1 MKSRVFKKFVSLLLV
16 LVFSTQLVTPALA
29 AVIQNEDG
37 SLVLTDENGNV
48 IEKDWEAEF
57 PYGTFVFENSQ
68 LTTAEGDGE
77 KSIKIYRLGGTV
89 GKADI
94 TVTVAPVL
102 SQMDDESYSAS
113 TAACFYDYVMMVED
127 TLPIAA
133 YQAYGQDA
141 QPLAAKDPATISAEE
156 VEPDTV
162 DGEGDPVYG
171 HTVLSLSVT
180 ASKYLW
186 QAKNADGMWSD
197 VGTEETL
204 DVDNDVLE
212 LGDIRCIYT
221 VRGQRYCSTSYKGEV
236 YEPDDDDL
244 PAIPEDLERNP
255 EKSFT
260 VLDPEKYGITP
271 YGTYEFTMTF
281 AEGESVKE
289 IRILPVDDDEAE
301 NVELLALRISACKGG
316 ELYDTA
322 NTLAISIEDNE
333 EQQPSFFAFETTD
346 ITVDKAA
353 GTAELTVRRTGA
365 LQYVTSVDYHT
376 EDGTAIA
383 GEDYSYTEGQ
393 LCFSTDMDEMTIE
406 IPLINN
412 GEIIAEEDS
421 DLSFTVVL
429 DNPIGGSD
437 SAVVEGKD
445 TARVKLYNSGESET
459 PNLATMLYT
468 PEADD
473 VSGNTQTTGA
483 IAPSGSDTVIA
494 QPVTQ
499 ESADV
504 GFSFG
509 GDGDISALT
518 YDLSATLK
526 FNRATMP
533 TSTHWTDR
541 AALDGSLSS
550 GSVVNDT
557 QGLSYNG
564 WDDYGQV
571 SKQSDGYMGRYSGAV
586 GRSNNR
592 YLKWNKQTVENFD
605 QLFTDVYAVFRG
617 KTENNSLHQYHTT
630 SSTGLTSST
639 SGKSLDQINNTVSF
653 VKSGSA
659 GNYSNVSKTI
669 PVVKGSAGLFI
680 ALGSEDVGWADTRDA
695 GGSVYLKA
703 EAARRVLTGNIR
715 YLIHTADDDTIT
727 AADRASLY
735 DAIAPSISVESG
747 DGGVDKSGHVYVGTE
762 LTLKGPIYSSYQYI
776 TTESGKTPPL
786 YLTNS
791 AGKIVNTGTVGENK
805 SATLKL
811 VGSNGWTFAEG
822 GNLSTSDD
830 YTVNVVL
837 NRVQKINVNVA
848 PSVPRNAE
856 GNLDGEK
863 IDETVDAFFD
873 NANIELSYKVS
884 QNPEKGT
891 NGQYTVPFKTAN
903 KYLGANDFS
912 NTSTTLTS
920 NGTVENLQYINFHLP
935 HTDQI
940 LFNGEA
946 YAGDAQIPI
955 SLGMFGME
963 NLTFTYYASD
973 YVSVESDMT
982 LSIGRIEH
990 YIDYNGNGKI
1000 DGELTS
1006 ANQFILTPVKIGDED
1021 VYDVLVEVL
1030 DEDQYNI
1037 TEFLPVFGS
1046 DGQPVQHFLK
1056 FYYNMTP
1063 RCLSVPAG
1071 YKAEDPA
1078 QILPSF
1084 VTSITDS
1091 AALSALSRE
1100 MQGFRFIDSG
1110 VYTDE
1115 TNVYNNSGIIVK
1127 THEAGSYS
1135 GDGKLMFGAAANAV
1149 ETVDVPMGGD
1159 CGTPTP
1165 TYIYMDGKGDEHETK
1180 DKPSV
1185 VTNDPDRSDWF
1196 LADAKFLREDWY
1208 TDYRGNLLYEFHDPA
1223 AVFISDP
1230 LYGDMLPVAAESADY
1245 SSGYD
1250 AEDTNLYLGSFNPND
1265 TVALC
1270 IRPQA
1275 QTTEEIHEFYD
1286 LKVGSGSV
1294 STLGETIESGEYRIS
1309 VDSVN
1314 PAGFKT
1320 VPDGSNLRVMT
1331 SPDAGS
1337 TQGFDSSASS
1347 GAFSEFNMDMGI
1359 ELPSLSFAVT
1369 DYVTLIIDGDEIGFS
1384 IGVPLASCSKE
1395 TDYHTDFQNSAENN
1409 KLYSFTHTTKGEWE
1423 TGNPV
1428 SENID
1433 QAQGILD
1440 NLNPKGEQWKSI
1452 KAAQHANMKRD
1463 SRSKPILDHG
1473 YPQYNDKLIKSS
1485 SQQFSMAVNVT
1496 VMFKYSPVD
1505 NTYHFTSAMVFL
1517 QFGFEYR
1524 KEVRLSCCPII
1535 YAYVVIGVSLEV
1547 AGGVINERE
1556 VVEVGQGDTGY
1567 IDINS
1572 PTSQR
1577 YELSSNANGEEW
1589 RIDDQDGASGKRVA
1603 NGAPGCS
1610 IEFICKSDAFNAY
1623 FSGTLKIEKKTG
1635 SDETSWECLGY
1646 IRSDGSEPV
1655 LVMLDEKVNG
1665 SESADIPVRITVLDA
1680 RAEVDTIV
1688 AIEKIR
1694 NDTYFSGLSLTPC
1707 AYMEVGAGIG
1717 VECLKA
1723 EIYFKASISITMSF
1737 FTRQN
1742 NAATKGSNLRDPSSS
1757 SVSVMGAAASVV
1769 SSDDTVSAFGG
1780 SEVEP
1785 FSFDNF
1791 KFRAGLGV
1799 RVVLLFFN
1807 FEMDMIQFGIDYSKE
1822 YDMNRGGDDGSED
1835 GFKHSGWKFAWYAFN
1850 ETTDVATYGLDD
1862 EDEGFPGIKITIPA
1876 NTFTAQQIF
1885 GPEYADQVMDEI
1897 EALAFDPENLADKS
1911 FQISGYSSSGDAFCL
1926 AEGLGSGADY
1936 QLLTVGDANYLLYT
1950 ISRDPKNIQNAV
1962 DSNML
1967 VLSKIQNTGVEENI
1981 GLVNPVNPDSETA
1994 YIVVDNDNTGDLD
2007 FSGQVNGNT
2016 IYVSWVSY
2024 ALETA
2029 ANGSTK
2035 PTMPDAAEFA
2045 RPSYTDSNG
2054 VTVYMNNVNYEETAF
2069 KPVEPT
2075 LSVSEPTA
2083 PKQTDYYLTADQFG
2097 ELGEEQQLAYTQDTE
2112 SGNYYNASTYETYA
2126 AAKGAYDDAYAQYA
2140 TDKAAYDAAKEEYD
2154 AEYQNYSSLKAAY
2167 DAWHDY
2173 YAGNATASASTQEL
2187 LANSA
2192 HNTVIKTASFTV
2204 GTDNGFTVPEVLA
2217 DATDGGYKFLPA
2229 VSPDGKLTFFARSKN
2244 YTDSE
2249 KDDATDKAK
2258 AYYDASKGDVSTD
2271 ATGLSTGSGDPSAAF
2286 RYAYTTSTD
2295 DIYGKNTQFYFSYQ
2309 TDDGN
2314 VVTTGWTPDGW
2325 EEAGMRL
2332 SSVDMV
2338 MLDGTNL
2345 YLAYTATR
2353 TVTSVNG
2360 TSYSDANV
2368 HKLYL
2373 QKGSVDTTTGAV
2385 TLETAKMLRT
2395 LVDLNESGGG
2405 DAMISSLTGTTGVSQ
2420 DGVYRN
2426 TDGTGLQLV
2435 EEHKDPY
2442 FGTVKFLRGD
2452 LGDLTGDGDPETFGE
2467 SLSFVK
2473 AMGAVSLF
2481 LLFEMNGTAYVV
2493 PEASLASITDSSES
2507 SSSGTG
2513 YIIPF
2518 FAPTEENSGRGSM
2531 DIGVDGDGNISAV
2544 YTSTVPYTTNNA
2556 IYVSKYDANT
2566 QKFGE
2571 GRMLAM
2577 NQMQVYEDSIAN
2589 CWNAEE
2595 TEQAYYGKLEGYK
2608 TDDRGLMTSFTFS
2621 DLAVALGLTKTT
2633 ETSEGTGSSEGS
2645 EGTVTAANTA
2655 KVDES
2660 TLVILAR
2667 GTKTEL
2673 EETEFYGETGTKIVT
2688 SKYNNDGTMA
2698 TATGIY
2704 VLSFGVGEKSVGEAS
2719 ITFESPNF
2727 VTGAR
2732 LRPVVSFKNTG
2743 DVSLRGSETDPITV
2757 QLCIS
2762 GPDGNGAGEELFK
2775 WEINENIA
2783 VGQTVT
2789 TQLNTGDSTKTLPKD
2804 LVGRKIYFT
2813 VSEDTGYVDSPLEYS
2828 SLDGGVVREIES
2840 KPELAV
2846 ENLKFSTLGV
2856 ETVGSEQMVKIGVS
2870 MKVTN
2875 RGAANAV
2882 APYIQF
2888 AYQSGRTMEEVK
2900 EGDTD
2905 YQKAVYTPLDIT
2917 HSSFEIGKQTP
2928 IDSIE
2933 AASAD
2938 DPDKKNG
2945 ILRLVGTDT
2954 EEAAADRKNLQAGCE
2969 RTVSGTI
2976 LVPKDAYCL
2985 ATATGSLNLVV
2996 SVFDDNTSISSLSAD
3011 GLLVSAFDN
3020 EYVPD
3025 NNASYDSLE
3034 PTSFFSAPQK
3044 LTIPLGTT
3052 MRLALP
3058 VTTTEQTVP
3067 VIEVNELNCQAQA
3080 TNESHMGILY
3090 YNMGSSGTGADG
3102 YLVLSP
3108 SDEGSGIIR
3117 VADKNTNAWVDIS
3130 YTVTEAGSGVNIF
3143 KDNGRFTWYNAK
3155 GQLIDPET
3163 DESGAWVFQSAVAQW
3178 GTGEET
3184 TVPYL
3189 GDTSN
3194 AKMRNTSFTFDTL
3207 AETIDLY
3214 FDGSIQVSC
3223 NDEDVETQNFTATG
3237 GKGEKSYA
3245 TINLG
3250 SNPANKT
3257 RRITVKVTSDS
3268 AVFDYMVE
3276 HFAGNLPI
3284 MPDIGGDAPQIYFSR
3299 VMPETASLDPAEYP
3313 DGFPVT
3319 VYIVDENGLAQAT
3332 LDPGSSNAATANYS
3346 APNDNFRQF
3355 DVVVKKNGTF
3365 AVSATDTTG
3374 NTSSR
3379 TIMAD
3384 WFNSPVSVKDEP
3396 LVMQKNW
3403 VYLDSDKNT
3412 IEIADNAMLK
3422 KNQFAYLDVSTMIG
3436 SDSVDAKTTLEYY
3449 QVTTTTVTTTYE
3461 LVEKEIPG
3469 ETEEAP
3475 VTTAW
3480 FLQKTVTT
3488 VDEKGNLVD
3497 TEITETPAE
3506 ETTVVPAGSVSV
3518 ETRGEWEPI
3527 DPVQIGET
3535 EPKTTLYPVVQN
3547 GIYKLTAERNE
3558 KYANELF
3565 LMNRL
3570 NSDLPSIRLG
3580 YVEAENV
3587 LSAPSITYS
3596 AAKGESSIAGLAS
3609 IQLLGKSG
3617 NYVIA
3622 TADNA
3627 DVMKGS
3633 VQVLYSGSYT
3643 LIAVDG
3649 AGNEQ
3654 YATKEIEDISLMAQ
3668 NGAITVNA
3676 ATNNDRNNGSIS
3688 IDASKLMGGNYD
3700 SIDAAGVHNV
3710 YQIALIPS
3718 AENYNGTADG
3728 FGAFANGLTWKGT
3741 ELGDVSF
3748 EDLAPGVYCLY
3759 VRDAVDTPDPANSTE
3774 EDYLIRKLTVNDHSV
3789 NFTTATTSSSITVK
3803 ATGAEQ
3809 YEYIV
3814 FPLDGTEMTAYSEI
3828 DELIEQSRTA
3838 AEGNAQAAKA
3848 AAVAQA
3854 QKDLASAVEARD
3866 SIADKESE
3874 EYKAA
3879 QEAVEE
3885 AEKQLEAMNRSDIS
3899 SFIDQ
3904 NELIE
3909 WKNTNYF
3916 PGLTRGQQYQ
3926 VVVRDAADVTRYK
3939 AALVT
3944 AVSPSGGGSGLGN
3957 VFSGESFTEKEEA
3970 EIIQKNQ
3977 ADDVMIENEKYIVI
3991 IPQGTLKS
3999 GDSVN
4004 SLLLT
4009 VPSDLSIT
4017 DDGIVVSCTAADGS
4031 TYIVPWCVV
4040 ENEKVLYLAL
4050 EPGDYALVNNPKHFS
4065 DIDSHWAKTY
4075 IDFVTARELFKGTDE
4090 NVFSPNLTMTRAMFV
4105 TVLGR
4110 MANVDTANYDGSTFR
4125 DVPKNFWCG
4134 AYVEWAADNG
4144 IVSGYGDGSFRPN
4157 NPVTR
4162 EQMAKIL
4169 YNFARLMGEEV
4180 TGSGNLSRYT
4190 DQTHISE
4197 WAIDPCS
4204 WATDCGLLQG
4214 REDGSF
4220 NPSGEATRGEVSALL
4235 KRFINHTIQRI
4246 FKAGSNN

>member
-1 MKSRVFKKFVSLLLV
+1 MKSRVFKRFVSLLLV

-29 AVIQNEDG
+29 AVIQNDDG
-37 SLVLTDENGNV
+37 SLILTDENGNV
-48 IEKDWEAEF
+48 IEEDWEAEF

-68 LTTAEGDGE
+68 LATAEDAGE

-102 SQMDDESYSAS
+102 SQMDDGSYSAS
-113 TAACFYDYVMMVED
+113 TAACCYDYVMMVED

-133 YQAYGQDA
+133 YQAYGQDV
-141 QPLAAKDPATISAEE
+141 QPLAAKDPATISAEV

-162 DGEGDPVYG
+162 DEEGNPVYG

-197 VGTEETL
+197 VGTEKTL

-221 VRGQRYCSTSYKGEV
+221 VGGQRYCSTSYKGEV
-236 YEPDDDDL
+236 YVPDDDDL

-255 EKSFT
+255 EKSFS
-260 VLDPEKYGITP
+260 VLDPEKYEIAP

-333 EQQPSFFAFETTD
+333 EQEPSFFAFETTD

-353 GTAELTVRRTGA
+353 GTAKLTVCRTGA

-376 EDGTAIA
+376 EDGTAVA

-393 LCFSTDMDEMTIE
+393 LYFSTDMDEMTIE

-412 GEIIAEEDS
+412 GEVIAEEDS

-429 DNPIGGSD
+429 DNPIGGGN
-437 SAVVEGKD
+437 SAVVEGKG

-509 GDGDISALT
+509 RSGDVSALT
-518 YDLSATLK
+518 YDLSATLN
-526 FNRATMP
+526 FNRTTMP
-533 TSTHWTDR
+533 ISTHWTDR
-541 AALDGSLSS
+541 AALDGSFSS
-550 GSVVNDT
+550 SAIVNDT

-586 GRSNNR
+586 GKSNNR

-605 QLFTDVYAVFRG
+605 QLFTNVYAIFRG
-617 KTENNSLHQYHTT
+617 KTENNWANQYHTT
-630 SSTGLTSST
+630 SSVGLTNSASGNSLNQIDST
-639 SGKSLDQINNTVSF
+639 VDF
-653 VKSGSA
+653 VKRGSA

-703 EAARRVLTGNIR
+703 EAARRVLTGDIK
-715 YLIHTADDDTIT
+715 YLVHTADDDTIT
-727 AADRASLY
+727 AAERTSLY
-735 DAIAPSISVESG
+735 KAIAPSISVASG
-747 DGGVDKSGHVYVGTE
+747 AGGVDQSGNVYVGTT
-762 LTLKGPIYSSYQYI
+762 LTLSGPIYSSYQYI
-776 TTESGKTPPL
+776 PTESGKTPL

-791 AGKIVNTGTVGENK
+791 AGDIVNTGTVGDDK

-811 VGSNGWTFAEG
+811 VGSNGLTFASG
-822 GNLSTSDD
+822 GDLSTSDD

-848 PSVPRNAE
+848 PSVPRTE
-856 GNLDGEK
+856 DGNLDTEQ
-863 IDETVDAFFD
+863 IQNTVDKFFQ
-873 NANIELSYKVS
+873 NASIELSYKVS
-884 QNPEKGT
+884 QTPKMEGGN
-891 NGQYTVPFKTAN
+891 YTVPFKTET
-903 KYLGANDFS
+903 KYLTADQFS
-912 NTSTTLTS
+912 NTSTMVTS

-946 YAGDAQIPI
+946 YAGDALIPI
-955 SLGMFGME
+955 SMGMFGMNE
-963 NLTFTYYASD
+963 LTFTYYASD

-990 YIDYNGNGKI
+990 YIDYNGNGQI
-1000 DGELTS
+1000 DGELTD
-1006 ANQFILTPVKIGDED
+1006 ANQFILTPVVKDGVE

-1037 TEFLPVFGS
+1037 TEFLPVFGA

-1071 YKAEDPA
+1071 YKSDDPA

-1091 AALSALSRE
+1091 AAFSALSKE

-1110 VYTDE
+1110 KYTSE
-1115 TNVYNNSGIIVK
+1115 TVVYNNSKKPVI
-1127 THEAGSYS
+1127 THAAGSYS
-1135 GDGKLMFGAAANAV
+1135 GDGKLMFGAVANSL
-1149 ETVDVPMGGD
+1149 ETVDVPLGGD

-1165 TYIYMDGKGDEHETK
+1165 TYIYMDGDGEEHETK

-1185 VTNDPDRSDWF
+1185 VAKDPNRSDWY
-1196 LADAKFLREDWY
+1196 LADAKFLREDWS
-1208 TDYRGNLLYEFHDPA
+1208 TAYRGNLLYEFHDPA

-1230 LYGDMLPVAAESADY
+1230 LYGDMLPVAAEDKSGNY

-1250 AEDTNLYLGSFNPND
+1250 AAQTNLYLGSFNPND

-1270 IRPQA
+1270 IRPQSE
-1275 QTTEEIHEFYD
+1275 TTDEIHASHD
-1286 LKVGSGSV
+1286 LYSGSADV
-1294 STLGETIESGEYRIS
+1294 SALDETIESGEYRIS

-1337 TQGFDSSASS
+1337 NQSFDSSASS
-1347 GAFSEFNMDMGI
+1347 SAFSEFNMDMGI
-1359 ELPSLSFAVT
+1359 ELPSMSFAVT

-1384 IGVPLASCSKE
+1384 IGVPLASCKKE
-1395 TDYHTDFQNSAENN
+1395 QDYYTKSQTNEKLSTHSFIQN
-1409 KLYSFTHTTKGEWE
+1409 TKAEWE

-1440 NLNPKGEQWKSI
+1440 NLNPKGEQWQSI
-1452 KAAQHANMKRD
+1452 KSAQSHRMMKKD
-1463 SRSKPILDHG
+1463 SNGHIVKDPKTG
-1473 YPQYNDKLIKSS
+1473 KPQYNDKLLHSS
-1485 SQQFSMAVNVT
+1485 SKEFSLAFNVT

-1505 NTYHFTSAMVFL
+1505 NTYHFTSAMIFL

-1524 KEVRLSCCPII
+1524 KEVRLGVCPII
-1535 YAYVVIGVSLEV
+1535 YAYVVVGVSLEA

-1556 VVEVGQGDTGY
+1556 VVEVGQGTSGY

-1572 PTSQR
+1572 GTSSQ
-1577 YELSSNANGEEW
+1577 YTLSSINELDEW
-1589 RIDDQDGASGKRVA
+1589 RIDDQDGASGKKVA

-1610 IEFICKSDAFNAY
+1610 IEFICNSDAFNAY
-1623 FSGTLKIEKKTG
+1623 FSGTLKIEKQTG
-1635 SDETSWECLGY
+1635 SSDDDWECLGY

-1665 SESADIPVRITVLDA
+1665 TESSDIPVRLTVLDA

-1757 SVSVMGAAASVV
+1757 SVSVMGAAASLV
-1769 SSDDTVSAFGG
+1769 SSDDMVSAFGG
-1780 SEVEP
+1780 EVEK

-1791 KFRAGLGV
+1791 KFRAGFGV

-1835 GFKHSGWKFAWYAFN
+1835 GFKSSGWKFAWYAFN

-1897 EALAFDPENLADKS
+1897 EALAFDPENLADNA
-1911 FQISGYSSSGDAFCL
+1911 FQISGYSSSGDAFRL

-1936 QLLTVGDANYLLYT
+1936 QLLTVGNTNYLLYT
-1950 ISRDPKNIQNAV
+1950 ISRDPSSIRNAV

-1967 VLSKIQNTGVEENI
+1967 VLSKIQNTGAEENI
-1981 GLVNPVNPDSETA
+1981 GLVNPVDGGTEPA

-2024 ALETA
+2024 ASQTA
-2029 ANGSTK
+2029 ADGSTK
-2035 PTMPDAAEFA
+2035 PTMPDADVY
-2045 RPSYTDSNG
+2045 RPSYTDSNDA
-2054 VTVYMNNVNYEETAF
+2054 TVYMNNVNYEEAAF

-2075 LSVSEPTA
+2075 LGVTEPTA
-2083 PKQTDYYLTADQFG
+2083 PKQTDYYLTADEFDA
-2097 ELGEEQQLAYTQDTE
+2097 LGEEQQSAYTQDAD
-2112 SGNYYNASTYETYA
+2112 SGNYYNTSTYETYTA
-2126 AAKGAYDDAYAQYA
+2126 AEGAYNAALAQYA
-2140 TDKAAYDAAKEEYD
+2140 TDKAAYDAAEEEYK
-2154 AEYQNYSSLKAAY
+2154 AAYQTYSSLKAAY
-2167 DAWHDY
+2167 DAWYGY

-2192 HNTVIKTASFTV
+2192 RNTVIKTASFTV
-2204 GTDNGFTVPEVLA
+2204 GGTDNGFTEPEVVA
-2217 DATDGGYKFLPA
+2217 EANDGAYKFLPS
-2229 VSPDGKLTFFARSKN
+2229 VSPDGKLTFFARSNN
-2244 YTDSE
+2244 YTSDE
-2249 KDDATDKAK
+2249 KTAATDKAK
-2258 AYYDASKGDVSTD
+2258 DYYEASKGDVSTD
-2271 ATGLSTGSGDPSAAF
+2271 ANGLSTGSGDPSAAF

-2295 DIYGKNTQFYFSYQ
+2295 DVYGKNTQFFFSYQ
-2309 TDDGN
+2309 TDDGK
-2314 VVTTGWTPDGW
+2314 VVTTGWTPKGW
-2325 EEAGMRL
+2325 EQAGMRL
-2332 SSVDMV
+2332 SSVDIV
-2338 MLDGTNL
+2338 MLDDTTF
-2345 YLAYTATR
+2345 YLAYTATQ
-2353 TVTSVNG
+2353 TVTSVSG
-2360 TSYSDANV
+2360 DSYSDANV

-2373 QKGSVDTTTGAV
+2373 QKGSVDTATGAV

-2405 DAMISSLTGTTGVSQ
+2405 DAMINSLTGTTGVSK

-2426 TDGTGLQLV
+2426 TDGNGLQLV
-2435 EEHKDPY
+2435 EEHNDPY
-2442 FGTVKFLRGD
+2442 FGTVKFLQGK
-2452 LGDLTGDGDPETFGE
+2452 LGNLTGEEENFGE
-2467 SLSFVK
+2467 SLSFT
-2473 AMGAVSLF
+2473 ALDTEESLF
-2481 LLFEMNGTAYVV
+2481 LMFEMNGMAYVV
-2493 PEASLASITDSSES
+2493 PETSLASITDPDQG
-2507 SSSGTG
+2507 SGC
-2513 YIIPF
+2513 IIPF

-2595 TEQAYYGKLEGYK
+2595 TEQAYYGKLEGYE
-2608 TDDRGLMTSFTFS
+2608 TDERGLMTSFTFS
-2621 DLAVALGLTKTT
+2621 DLAVALGLTKTP
-2633 ETSEGTGSSEGS
+2633 ETSEDSES
-2645 EGTVTAANTA
+2645 AAGTV
-2655 KVDES
+2655 DQS

-2673 EETEFYGETGTKIVT
+2673 EETEFYGEKGTKIVT
-2688 SKYNNDGTMA
+2688 SKYKDDGTMD
-2698 TATGIY
+2698 TTTGIY

-2743 DVSLRGSETDPITV
+2743 DVSLLGSEANPITV
-2757 QLCIS
+2757 KLCIS
-2762 GPDGNGAGEELFK
+2762 DQSGKGFGEELFT
-2775 WEINENIA
+2775 WEITENIA

-2789 TQLNTGDSTKTLPKD
+2789 TQLSTGDYTKALPEN
-2804 LVGRKIYFT
+2804 LVGREIYFT
-2813 VSEDTGYVDSPLEYS
+2813 VSEDTEYVDSPLEYS
-2828 SLDGGVVREIES
+2828 SLDGGVTRKIEN

-2846 ENLKFSTLGV
+2846 EDLKFSTLGV
-2856 ETVGSEQMVKIGVS
+2856 ETVGSEQMVKIGVD

-2905 YQKAVYTPLDIT
+2905 YQKAVYSPLDIT
-2917 HSSFEIGKQTP
+2917 NSSFEISNQTP
-2928 IDSIE
+2928 IE

-2938 DPDKKNG
+2938 DDKQNG
-2945 ILRLVGTDT
+2945 ILRLVGKDG
-2954 EEAAADRKNLQAGCE
+2954 EDLKAGYE

-3025 NNASYDSLE
+3025 NNAVYDSLE

-3143 KDNGRFTWYNAK
+3143 KDNGRFTWYNAR
-3155 GQLIDPET
+3155 GQQIDPET
-3163 DESGAWVFQSAVAQW
+3163 DESGAWVFPSAVAQW
-3178 GTGEET
+3178 GSGEET

-3223 NDEDVETQNFTATG
+3223 NDEDVETQNLTATG
-3237 GKGEKSYA
+3237 GKGEGSYA

-3257 RRITVKVTSDS
+3257 RRVTVRVNSDS

-3284 MPDIGGDAPQIYFSR
+3284 MPDVGGEAPQIYFSR
-3299 VMPETASLDPAEYP
+3299 IMPETASLDPAKYP
-3313 DGFPVT
+3313 DGFSVT

-3355 DVVVKKNGTF
+3355 DVVVKRNGTF

-3379 TIMAD
+3379 TIMVD
-3384 WFNSPVSVKDEP
+3384 WFNSTVSATDEP
-3396 LVMQKNW
+3396 LVMERNW
-3403 VYLDSDKNT
+3403 VYLNSGN
-3412 IEIADNAMLK
+3412 ESIAVADDAMLK
-3422 KNQFAYLDVSTMIG
+3422 KDQFAYLDVLTKIG
-3436 SDSVDAKTTLEYY
+3436 NVPENADTTLEYY
-3449 QVTTTTVTTTYE
+3449 QITVTTVTTSYE
-3461 LVEKEIPG
+3461 LVEKEITG
-3469 ETEEAP
+3469 ETGEDTEEAP
-3475 VTTAW
+3475 VPTTW
-3480 FLQKTVTT
+3480 VLRKTVTT
-3488 VDEKGNLVD
+3488 VDGKGNLVGD
-3497 TEITETPAE
+3497 PEITDTPADA
-3506 ETTVVPAGSVSV
+3506 TTVVPASSVSV
-3518 ETRGEWEPI
+3518 ETRGVWEKVE
-3527 DPVQIGET
+3527 PVQIGDA

-3547 GIYKLTAERNE
+3547 GVYKLTAELDG
-3558 KYANELF
+3558 KYANEIF

-3580 YVEAENV
+3580 YVEAESV

-3596 AAKGESSIAGLAS
+3596 ATKGESSSAGLAQ
-3609 IQLLGKSG
+3609 IKLDD
-3617 NYVIA
+3617 YVIA

-3633 VQVLYSGSYT
+3633 IQVLYNGSYKLT
-3643 LIAVDG
+3643 AVDG

-3654 YATKEIEDISLMAQ
+3654 DATKEIEDISLMAQ
-3668 NGAITVNA
+3668 NDAITVNA
-3676 ATNNDRNNGSIS
+3676 ATNNAKDNGSIS
-3688 IDASKLMGGNYD
+3688 IDASKLMGGSYD
-3700 SIDAAGVHNV
+3700 SIDADGVHNV

-3718 AENYNGTADG
+3718 AENYNGTVDG
-3728 FGAFANGLTWKGT
+3728 FGAFADGLNWKST
-3741 ELGDVSF
+3741 ELGGVSF
-3748 EDLAPGVYCLY
+3748 EDLTPGVYVLY
-3759 VRDAVDTPDPANSTE
+3759 VRDAEDTPDPAVSTE

-3789 NFTTATTSSSITVK
+3789 NFTTTTTSSSITVK
-3803 ATGAEQ
+3803 ATGAER

-3814 FPLDGTEMTAYSEI
+3814 FPVDSTEMTAYSEI

-3838 AEGNAQAAKA
+3838 AEANAQAAKE

-3854 QKDLASAVEARD
+3854 EKDLAS
-3866 SIADKESE
+3866 IADTTSE

-3879 QEAVEE
+3879 
-3885 AEKQLEAMNRSDIS
+3885 EKQLAAIENSDIS

-3904 NELIE
+3904 NELIN
-3909 WKNTNYF
+3909 WKSTNYF
-3916 PGLTRGQQYQ
+3916 SGLTNGQQYQ
-3926 VVVRDAADVTRYK
+3926 VVVRDAADPTRYK

-3944 AVSPSGGGSGLGN
+3944 AVSSSGGGGGSSLGSII
-3957 VFSGESFTEKEEA
+3957 SGETFTEKEEA
-3970 EIIQKNQ
+3970 EIIKKNQ
-3977 ADDVMIENEKYIVI
+3977 ADDVVIENEKYIVI
-3991 IPQGTLKS
+3991 IPQRTLES

-4004 SLLLT
+4004 SLLLS
-4009 VPSDLSIT
+4009 VPSDLSIA
-4017 DDGIVVSCTAADGS
+4017 DDGIVVSCTTADGS
-4031 TYIVPWCVV
+4031 TYIVPWCMV

-4050 EPGDYALVNNPKHFS
+4050 EPGDYALVNNAKHFS

-4075 IDFVTARELFKGTDE
+4075 IDFVTARELFKGTGE

-4110 MANVDTANYDGSTFR
+4110 MANVDTANYDGSRFR
-4125 DVPKNFWCG
+4125 DVQKNSWCS

-4169 YNFARLMGEEV
+4169 YHFARLMGEE
-4180 TGSGNLSRYT
+4180 TTSSGNLSRYT
-4190 DQTHISE
+4190 DQTQISE

-4220 NPSGEATRGEVSALL
+4220 DPSGLATRGEVSALL
-4235 KRFINHTIQRI
+4235 KRFVEHIIQRI
-4246 FKAGSNN
+4246 YKAGSNN